1 MAAQGAFSKESLAAQ
16 NYKEFILLYNKIA
29 EKCFQ
34 DCVTSFNETTLT
46 ENELTQDH
54 SWLTIDYLNSTLR
67 CGFRQIECTNKCSGK
82 MVNVNH
88 RLMAVFMEIGP
99 PVDKQLGL
107 SGAGMGLM

>member
-46 ENELTQDH
+46 ENE
-54 SWLTIDYLNSTLR
+54 
-67 CGFRQIECTNKCSGK
+67 IECTNKCSGK